1 MAVNGGYF
9 ITKTKQAIA
18 NDFTKIDG
26 VILTAG
32 GGWGNGAI
40 ALDSA
45 GRLHFIKNLPG
56 VAAADSLWH
65 TPYPNVM
72 GAGPMLMYDN
82 VQLIPLNYGDTK
94 RHPRTVIGI
103 RPDGTIILMVVDGR
117 QEGADGMSPAE
128 LAWSCRMLDMSSAL
142 NLDGGGSSALWSR
155 KHRVINRPSD
165 KVAFIRIPRKVGNA
179 VLVVPANSATN

>member
-1 MAVNGGYF
+1 
-9 ITKTKQAIA
+9 
-18 NDFTKIDG
+18 
-26 VILTAG
+26 
-32 GGWGNGAI
+32 
-40 ALDSA
+40 
-45 GRLHFIKNLPG
+45 
-56 VAAADSLWH
+56 
-65 TPYPNVM
+65 M

-117 QEGADGMSPAE
+117 QEGAEGMSPAE

-155 KHRVINRPSD
+155 KHRIINRPSD